1 MKNCEGSRHIL
12 CTCDEYNTRKRIT
25 SNDFNSYEREE
36 TFFCSSCRPQ
46 ICARSIP
53 AHKESNRPANM
64 CESII
69 SRCHWNTIS
78 LVVAAQNFYDLAFF
92 FPFFRLNEPILFGG
106 RRNRGDHTR
115 TQQKLSNSF
124 GWELFAID
132 SHTKKNEWTKK
143 TQRNHRWFF
152 FLLFFSLSRM
162 EFVYVKHA
170 ILVRFFLNTFEA
182 CMNIAQTVL
191 DVWPQNR
198 ISIIHTYQWNAS
210 LWIYNKRRLVWTG

>member
-1 MKNCEGSRHIL
+1 
-12 CTCDEYNTRKRIT
+12 
-25 SNDFNSYEREE
+25 
-36 TFFCSSCRPQ
+36 
-46 ICARSIP
+46 
-53 AHKESNRPANM
+53 M

-106 RRNRGDHTR
+106 RRNRGDHTHTTKIVEFIRLR
-115 TQQKLSNSF
+115 TIRHRF
-124 GWELFAID
+124 TYE
-132 SHTKKNEWTKK
+132 KKRMNKK

-210 LWIYNKRRLVWTG
+210 LWIYNKRRLVRTG

>member
-12 CTCDEYNTRKRIT
+12 CTCDEYTKTNHFEWFQFIRKRG
-25 SNDFNSYEREE
+25 N
-36 TFFCSSCRPQ
+36 FFCSSCRPQ
-46 ICARSIP
+46 LCARSIP

-106 RRNRGDHTR
+106 RRNRGDHTH

-132 SHTKKNEWTKK
+132 SHTKKKRMNKK
-143 TQRNHRWFF
+143 TQRNHLWSLILLSVVF
-152 FLLFFSLSRM
+152 FLTM

-170 ILVRFFLNTFEA
+170 ILVRFFLNTFKA

-198 ISIIHTYQWNAS
+198 ISIIHTYRWNAS
-210 LWIYNKRRLVWTG
+210 LWIYNKRWLVWTG